1 MTDQGLSDAMN
12 RPPED
17 RALGNRGASLTTG
30 RPWAVVLLVVL
41 SVPIAL
47 YGLAFSFAPAAN
59 PDFYTRLMTLPW
71 YAYAHFIGSGF
82 ALLVGGFQFSAR
94 LRRAR
99 PHLHR
104 WIGRSYLLAVLVGG
118 IGGLGLSAI
127 SHGGPPTHTGFA
139 LLAVLW
145 LYSGARAYQAI
156 RSGDVAGHRIWMIR
170 SFALTFAAVTLRIQ
184 LGLFTGALG
193 WSFDD
198 AYITVAWLSWVPNLV
213 IAEWW
218 IVQARGNPDRPVQG
232 AGGVH

>member
-1 MTDQGLSDAMN
+1 MTEPGLSGALN
-12 RPPED
+12 RNP
-17 RALGNRGASLTTG
+17 GNQVPGIPRGRS
-30 RPWAVVLLVVL
+30 WAVVALVVL

-47 YGLAFSFAPAAN
+47 YGLAFPFSPGAN
-59 PDFYTRLMTLPW
+59 PDFHTRLMTLPW
-71 YAYAHFIGSGF
+71 YAYAHFIGSGI

-94 LRRAR
+94 LRSAR
-99 PHLHR
+99 PQLHR

-145 LYSGARAYQAI
+145 LYSSAQAYRAI
-156 RSGDVAGHRIWMIR
+156 RSGDLAGHRTWMIR

-184 LGLFTGALG
+184 LGLFTGVLG

-198 AYITVAWLSWVPNLV
+198 AYVTVAWLSWVPNLV

-218 IVQARGNPDRPVQG
+218 LVQTRRSAASPVQG
-232 AGGVH
+232 AG